1 MHLPIKTPVKILAKK
16 CGSLPNARLKPLE
29 KPPYIVDKPL
39 TEVQV
44 TRWRAGASTKA
55 TDKVAEEVPIAL
67 IYNGVSHAV
76 MLATPQDLEDFA
88 LGFSLSEGILQSKS
102 ELYDVEIVTQTQGI
116 ELHLEVASEAFSML
130 KQRRR
135 NLTGRTGCGLC
146 GAESLEQALRLPVS
160 EKDSIKKTTREK
172 NDALQTSIHKPSGAS
187 LEKISAASILTAF
200 KAIQTKQV
208 LQQATGATHA
218 CAWVN
223 ADGEIELLRED
234 VGRHNAMDKLIGA
247 LAKLPAKN
255 NGFVLTSSR
264 ASVEMVQKVA
274 LAGYSLLAAISAPTG
289 LAIRIAEAYGV
300 TLVGFLRE
308 QQFVIYAHPQR
319 IKIN

>member
-1 MHLPIKTPVKILAKK
+1 
-16 CGSLPNARLKPLE
+16 LE
-29 KPPYIVDKPL
+29 KPAFIVDVPL
-39 TEVQV
+39 SEVNV
-44 TRWRAGASTKA
+44 TRWRNGISSDAS
-55 TDKVAEEVPIAL
+55 DKVAEEVPIAL

-102 ELYDVEIVTQTQGI
+102 ELYDVEIVTQAQGI
-116 ELHLEVASEAFSML
+116 ELRLEVASEAFAML
-130 KQRRR
+130 KERRR

-146 GAESLEQALRLPVS
+146 GAESLDQALRLPVLDHS
-160 EKDSIKKTTREK
+160 ALERPILQK
-172 NDALQTSIHKPSGAS
+172 NTALQGNTNEASSTS
-187 LEKISAASILTAF
+187 LRKISAISIQAAF
-200 KAIQTKQV
+200 KAIQSKQA

-223 ADGEIELLRED
+223 INGEIELLRED

-247 LAKLPAKN
+247 LAKTVKQES
-255 NGFVLTSSR
+255 GFVLTSSR

-274 LAGYSLLAAISAPTG
+274 LAGYGLLAAISAPTG

-308 QQFVIYAHPQR
+308 QQFVIYSHPER
-319 IKIN
+319 IQN

>member
-1 MHLPIKTPVKILAKK
+1 M
-16 CGSLPNARLKPLE
+16 PLSD
-29 KPPYIVDKPL
+29 VN
-39 TEVQV
+39 V
-44 TRWRAGASTKA
+44 TRWRAGVSTEA

-88 LGFSLSEGILQSKS
+88 LGFSLSEGILQNKS
-102 ELYDVEIVTQTQGI
+102 ELYDVEIVTQAKGI
-116 ELHLEVASEAFSML
+116 ELRLEVASEAFAML
-130 KQRRR
+130 KERRR

-146 GAESLEQALRLPVS
+146 GAESLDQALRLPVLDHS
-160 EKDSIKKTTREK
+160 KLEKPAREK
-172 NDALQTSIHKPSGAS
+172 IDALQANIHADSGAS
-187 LEKISAASILTAF
+187 LPMINANSIIKAF
-200 KAIQTKQV
+200 HAMQTKQV

-223 ADGEIELLRED
+223 TGLNAQGEIELLRED

-247 LAKLPAKN
+247 SAKLKNESKLPAKE

-264 ASVEMVQKVA
+264 ASIEMVQKVA
-274 LAGYSLLAAISAPTG
+274 LAGYDMLAAISAPTG
-289 LAIRIAEAYGV
+289 LAVRVAEAYGV

-308 QQFVIYAHPQR
+308 QQFVIYSHQHR
-319 IKIN
+319 IKS

>member
-1 MHLPIKTPVKILAKK
+1 
-16 CGSLPNARLKPLE
+16 LE
-29 KPPYIVDKPL
+29 KPAFIVDVPL
-39 TEVQV
+39 SEVNV
-44 TRWRAGASTKA
+44 TRWRDGISVEA

-102 ELYDVEIVTQTQGI
+102 ELYDVEIVTQVQGI
-116 ELHLEVASEAFSML
+116 ELRLEVAGEAFAML
-130 KQRRR
+130 KERRR

-146 GAESLEQALRLPVS
+146 GAESLEQALRLPVLDNS
-160 EKDSIKKTTREK
+160 MLEKSILEK
-172 NDALQTSIHKPSGAS
+172 NAALQGNTDETSNAS
-187 LEKISAASILTAF
+187 LEKISATSIQAAF
-200 KAIQTKQV
+200 KAIQSKQA

-223 ADGEIELLRED
+223 ASGEIELLRED

-247 LAKLPAKN
+247 LAKLKKQET
-255 NGFVLTSSR
+255 GFVLTSSR

-274 LAGYSLLAAISAPTG
+274 LAGYDLLAAISAPTG

-300 TLVGFLRE
+300 TLIGFLRE
-308 QQFVIYAHPQR
+308 QQFVIYTHSER
-319 IKIN
+319 IQN